1 MTDERE
7 QTSKKWIDDA
17 EAALNRVGDALRA
30 AWDETQEARMA
41 TLESAKEATS
51 RLGDAIDQ
59 GIAAARKRW
68 EPAAGEAPAT
78 DESASLD
85 EEE

>member
-1 MTDERE
+1 M
-7 QTSKKWIDDA
+7 DDA
-17 EAALNRVGDALRA
+17 EEALNRVGDALRA
-30 AWDETQEARMA
+30 AWKETHDARMA

-68 EPAAGEAPAT
+68 EPEGRA
-78 DESASLD
+78 DEQTEEGTD